1 MINPMGSSN
10 QMAGQ
15 TSMPAKQQAMTADQK
30 SQVNDILDQ
39 YSVDN
44 LSSDDATAIVKSF
57 EALGITPGQELE
69 QVMADKGFDA
79 KSVGD
84 SAGLQGPGGKEGM
97 PPPPKNEVSNSSE
110 MVSFLE
116 EILESYG
123 EQLSDED
130 KDSILTA
137 VQEKF
142 GMDDTDSLI
151 HLQA

>member
-1 MINPMGSSN
+1 MINPMGSN
-10 QMAGQ
+10 IQMSSQSA
-15 TSMPAKQQAMTADQK
+15 MPAKQEAMTADQK
-30 SQVNDILDQ
+30 SQVSDILDQ
-39 YSVDN
+39 YSVDS
-44 LSSDDATAIVKSF
+44 LSSDDASSIVKSF
-57 EALGITPGQELE
+57 EELGITPGQELE

-84 SAGLQGPGGKEGM
+84 MAGLQEPGEGRV
-97 PPPPKNEVSNSSE
+97 PPPPKNEVSNSAE

-123 EQLSDED
+123 EQLSDDD

-142 GMDDTDSLI
+142 GMDDSDSLI
-151 HLQA
+151 HLKA